1 MIQSARWLKEP
12 NAGLAVFLR
21 YGVRVATVGTPP
33 SHYNL
38 DPFSVY
44 QAGEYSRT
52 IHPLATLHRPSWFRN
67 HIRTL
72 LSEKT
77 TSISFTTD
85 CWISPNV
92 TAYMAVTGHY
102 LDQEFR
108 LTPLLLGLTK
118 IEGDHFGSS
127 LAKNFLNVLN
137 QYNLEDNINC
147 ITINNVS
154 RNTGNAHEI
163 KIHTMTF
170 SAATHS
176 IGCVAHVLHLV
187 AHEGLKALSNG
198 SIATSEKEN
207 EIATPMAI
215 ANLVDIPN
223 GFNLR
228 YDSIISHVA
237 RLASYLQQSPQS
249 HKKFATTLK
258 LVYDG
263 SNFPSVTIL
272 LLHVCT
278 QWNSAYDM
286 LQRALLLKDA
296 YNQF

>member
-1 MIQSARWLKEP
+1 
-12 NAGLAVFLR
+12 
-21 YGVRVATVGTPP
+21 
-33 SHYNL
+33 
-38 DPFSVY
+38 
-44 QAGEYSRT
+44 
-52 IHPLATLHRPSWFRN
+52 
-67 HIRTL
+67 
-72 LSEKT
+72 
-77 TSISFTTD
+77 
-85 CWISPNV
+85 
-92 TAYMAVTGHY
+92 MAVTGYY

-118 IEGDHFGSS
+118 IEGDHSGSY
-127 LAKNFLNVLN
+127 LAKSFLNVLN
-137 QYNLEDNINC
+137 QSNLDDCVNC
-147 ITINNVS
+147 ITTNNVS
-154 RNTGNAHEI
+154 SNARMAHEI
-163 KIHTMTF
+163 KINTITL
-170 SAATHS
+170 SEATNS
-176 IGCVAHVLHLV
+176 IGCMAHVLHLV
-187 AHEGLKALSNG
+187 VHEGLKALSNG

-237 RLASYLQQSPQS
+237 RLASYLRQSPQW

-263 SNFPSVTIL
+263 SNCPSVTML

-286 LQRALLLKDA
+286 LQRALLLKDS